1 MSQQLSGIGRTMDI
15 IGARLPHSI
24 VLEDQLSFEQIYRQY
39 WSKLYI
45 FAFNVLLEREICE
58 DILQEVFVSL
68 WEKRH
73 DVQISDLN
81 SYLYQSVKYQ
91 IFNHFRNSR
100 YRKQLLMKLDL
111 MSTQYTS
118 DEAYE
123 KQELK
128 AQIQHVIS
136 KLPEQR
142 RIIFEMSRI
151 QGLSNAEICENL
163 SISPQTVKNQISESL
178 KFIRKSLNS
187 FYLMFF

>member
-1 MSQQLSGIGRTMDI
+1 
-15 IGARLPHSI
+15 
-24 VLEDQLSFEQIYRQY
+24 
-39 WSKLYI
+39 
-45 FAFNVLLEREICE
+45 
-58 DILQEVFVSL
+58 
-68 WEKRH
+68 
-73 DVQISDLN
+73 
-81 SYLYQSVKYQ
+81 
-91 IFNHFRNSR
+91 
-100 YRKQLLMKLDL
+100 MKLDL

>member
-15 IGARLPHSI
+15 IGDRLPHSI

>member
-1 MSQQLSGIGRTMDI
+1 MDI
-15 IGARLPHSI
+15 IGDRLPHSI